1 MPSDK
6 KKGPKTGSN
15 DVKEISQKKKKV
27 SVGWIFGMVI
37 LLLIA
42 ISFVAAPA
50 IEAIVGRSN
59 SNEIVFGS
67 YDGEDIAY
75 TMDSYFYDQYQYYG
89 KQYKSD
95 ANTDSNLALY
105 QIWSQAFNST
115 VVYTAI
121 TEMAKTVGIKST
133 DKTINDSIINSGYY
147 NVDNKFNVEVYNNTP
162 ADQKSAIR
170 KEVVRAIPY
179 QTVLNDVQSVLTS
192 TKEAEYVS
200 AMADNTR
207 SFKYV
212 SFDYSS
218 YPKELAAQY
227 ALTNPQLFSMI
238 DLSVISQASEEDA
251 KTALEAIN
259 NGTSFEDEA
268 IATSVD
274 SYASKGGAIGSIPY
288 YAIKSNFKNIDESMN
303 VLEASS
309 DDIIGPFETENGWAL
324 YKVNNTAVTP
334 DYTSADTLNMIRT
347 YIVNYD
353 SEIMETYLNDKAKA
367 FATTVA
373 EDFDAAAK
381 DANLT
386 VNEVTSTSKNIGNSQ
401 YMSTFTNSDKAGLLA
416 TAANDADTIKLLFN
430 QEVGTATKPI
440 KSGNNYLVAFV
451 STEDS
456 ESGMGSYLEN
466 VYPYYAGTHSQQD
479 LQSSIMSS
487 DKLQNNFL
495 SVFIDKIMSNTTQAN

>member
-15 DVKEISQKKKKV
+15 DVKEVSPKRKKV
-27 SVGWIFGMVI
+27 SVGWIFGMVV

-42 ISFVAAPA
+42 VSFVAAPA
-50 IEAIVGRSN
+50 ITAIVGGSN

-75 TMDSYFYDQYQYYG
+75 SMDSYFYDQYQYYG

-121 TEMAKTVGIKST
+121 TEMAKSVGIIST
-133 DKTINDSIINSGYY
+133 EKTINDAIINSGYY
-147 NVDNKFNVEVYNNTP
+147 DVDNMFNVEIYNNTS
-162 ADQKSAIR
+162 ADQKAKIR

-192 TKEAEYVS
+192 TSEAKYVS

-212 SFDYSS
+212 AFNYTS

-238 DLSVISQASEEDA
+238 DLSVMSLSNEEDA
-251 KTALEAIN
+251 TAALTAIN
-259 NGTSFEDEA
+259 DGTSFEDKA
-268 IATSVD
+268 IAASVD
-274 SYASKGGAIGSIPY
+274 GYASEGGAIGPVPY
-288 YAIKSNFKNIDESMN
+288 YSIKANFKNVDESMS
-303 VLEASS
+303 VLEASNA
-309 DDIIGPFETENGWAL
+309 DVIGPFETENGWAL

-334 DYTSADTLNMIRT
+334 DYTSDETLNMIKT
-347 YIVNYD
+347 YIANYD
-353 SEIMETYLNDKAKA
+353 TEVMDIYLNEEAKT

-373 EDFDAAAK
+373 DDFDVAAK

-386 VNEVTSTSKNIGNSQ
+386 VNDVTSTSKNIGNSQ
-401 YMSTFTNSDKAGLLA
+401 YMSTFTTSDTAGLLA
-416 TAANDADTIKLLFN
+416 TAATEIDTMKLLFN
-430 QEVGTATKPI
+430 QEVGTVTTPI
-440 KSGNNYLVAFV
+440 KSGNSYLVAYV

-456 ESGMGSYLEN
+456 ESGMGSYIEG
-466 VYPYYAGTHSQQD
+466 VYSYYAGTHSQQD
-479 LQSSIMSS
+479 FQSAIMSS
-487 DKLQNNFL
+487 EKLENNFL
-495 SVFIDKIMSNTTQAN
+495 SVFIDKIMNNSTQAN